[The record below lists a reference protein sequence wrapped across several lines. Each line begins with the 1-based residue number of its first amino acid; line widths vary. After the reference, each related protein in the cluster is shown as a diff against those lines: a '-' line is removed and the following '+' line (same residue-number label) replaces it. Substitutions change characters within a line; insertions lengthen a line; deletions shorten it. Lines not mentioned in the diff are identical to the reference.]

1 MGKISKVFYEELNN
15 SINEAAEYYY
25 FYNLLS
31 SNNKIVDSEY
41 EQYEENQIN
50 IKNKII
56 GKAFNSGN
64 IPRHPK
70 VNYVILGISPIKR
83 KSIIISEY

>member
-1 MGKISKVFYEELNN
+1 MGTISEIFYEELDNPI
-15 SINEAAEYYY
+15 SKTAEYYY

-31 SNNKIVDSEY
+31 SNNKMIDDEY
-41 EQYEENQIN
+41 ENYEKNQI
-50 IKNKII
+50 ITKNKII
-56 GKAFNSGN
+56 GKAFNSGS

-70 VNYVILGISPIKR
+70 VNSAILGISPIKR